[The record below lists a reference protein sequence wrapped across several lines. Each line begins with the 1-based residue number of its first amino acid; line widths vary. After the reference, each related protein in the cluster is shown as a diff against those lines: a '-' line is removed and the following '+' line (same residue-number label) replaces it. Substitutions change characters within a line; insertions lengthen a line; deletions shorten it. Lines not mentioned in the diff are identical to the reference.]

1 MMMFG
6 PRYTE
11 ADLREDTT
19 MVEPSKWSEMH
30 IMDLYKQR
38 QILLDRK
45 KMLMQLYPSQFNMLN
60 DLEIGVQ
67 QLATIINIK
76 ENE

>member
-1 MMMFG
+1 MMIFG

-11 ADLREDTT
+11 ADLNEETT
-19 MVEPSKWSEMH
+19 IVDPSKWADMH

-38 QILLDRK
+38 QIMLDRK
-45 KMLMQLYPSQFNMLN
+45 KMLMQLYPSNFQMLN
-60 DLEIGVQ
+60 DIEIGIH

>member
-1 MMMFG
+1 MMLFG

-11 ADLREDTT
+11 ADLNEETT
-19 MVEPSKWSEMH
+19 TVDPSMWSTMH

-38 QILLDRK
+38 QIMLDRK
-45 KMLMQLYPSQFNMLN
+45 KMLMQLYPSNFQMLN
-60 DLEIGVQ
+60 DLQIGID